1 MQLHKFGTKL
11 IGLAAALLI
20 VAACET
26 APTVS
31 ATAGGTGSTAGST
44 GAPGTTSGGA
54 GATAVAPGSRD
65 VRPGSQEDLVVNV
78 GDRVFFDFDK
88 FDLKPPARA
97 TLDKQAAWLKRFPQV
112 RLSIEGHCD
121 ERGTREYNL
130 ALGERR
136 ANAVKNYLVN
146 QGIPASRLATISY
159 GKERPQVAGANES
172 AWSQNRRGVS
182 IVQ

>member
-1 MQLHKFGTKL
+1 MLLHKFGAKF

-26 APTVS
+26 APVMTG
-31 ATAGGTGSTAGST
+31 TAGGTGSSASPT
-44 GAPGTTSGGA
+44 GAAPTTSGG
-54 GATAVAPGSRD
+54 GATATAPAGSRE
-65 VRPGSQEDLVVNV
+65 VRPGSQEDFVVNV
-78 GDRVFFDFDK
+78 GDRVLFDFDK
-88 FDLKPPARA
+88 FDLKPPSRA
-97 TLDKQAAWLKRFPQV
+97 TLDKQAAWLKRYPQA

-136 ANAVKNYLVN
+136 ANAAKNYLVN
-146 QGIPASRLATISY
+146 QGIAASRLTTISY
-159 GKERPQVAGANES
+159 GKERPQVAGGNES

-182 IVQ
+182 VVQ